1 MRTLLDLMDTFS
13 SRGDK
18 PAFVYRT
25 GVRRYLLT
33 YGALAERSLRMNA
46 LLAAWGVNR
55 GDRVVLWGPNSSWW
69 CIAFWGIIA
78 RGGVVVPVDFMSGS
92 DRAETIAH
100 LTSARLV
107 LQSRMK
113 TEQVAGVPSV
123 LLEDLHYLLPEHAP
137 LPAISDTAPGDTAQ
151 LIYTSGTTGNPKGVV
166 LTHGN
171 LTANLRQVN
180 QHLPVVTDEFRFLS
194 LLPLSHM
201 FEQMGGFF
209 TPLFRG
215 GTIIYLRT
223 LKPSSIM
230 EALAEE
236 DVQVVIAVPR
246 LLQLLKSS
254 VERELAAKG
263 LEKVFNSLLR
273 SASRLPRPLRKV
285 LFFPITRK
293 FGKSFSFFVSGGAA
307 LPTDTFHFWNA
318 LGFVIVEGYGL
329 TECSPVLCANTVD
342 RQVPGSVGYPLAG
355 VEVALRDSEI
365 IARGPNIF
373 PGYYRNE
380 EATRDAFTADGWF
393 RTGDL
398 GEFDESGCLHI
409 KGRSKELI
417 VTGAGINVYP
427 DEIESVLNRVQ
438 GVRESC
444 VIGLDRG
451 GGEEV
456 HAVLLLDDSGMRPDE
471 IISGANGSLDE
482 LHRITGYTVWGEAE
496 FPKTTTLKIR
506 KFQVRDTVRKGG
518 AAVPHARPADRLST
532 IIAQIT
538 GSGVGEVRE
547 DAYLLADLGLTS
559 IGRLELVTVLEQEYR
574 LDLEESLIG
583 PQTRV
588 ADLRRII
595 ERREKP
601 RFLDRFRFWTNT
613 PFVRLLRKGADL
625 ILHYPLFRVFVIL
638 DVSGKENLAGL
649 NGPVLFVANHMSY
662 LDQPAIMFS
671 LSRELRYRTATAA
684 WAEFFFRNFRTGLQR
699 IWKGFAYQYGS
710 IFLNLF
716 PLPQTDG
723 FRRTL
728 SFMGR
733 LVDNGIN
740 ILVFPEG
747 ERAPDGRLRPFRQG
761 LGIMVK
767 ELSLPV
773 VPVTLGGL
781 EKVLPRG
788 AHWPR
793 RGRVTVHFGKP
804 LVFRDEDPAQIV
816 ETARQ
821 AIAEA
826 QRS

>member
-92 DRAETIAH
+92 DRAETIAR

-285 LFFPITRK
+285 LVFPITRK

-438 GVRESC
+438 GC
-444 VIGLDRG
+444 
-451 GGEEV
+451 
-456 HAVLLLDDSGMRPDE
+456 
-471 IISGANGSLDE
+471 AN
-482 LHRITGYTVWGEAE
+482 
-496 FPKTTTLKIR
+496 
-506 KFQVRDTVRKGG
+506 
-518 AAVPHARPADRLST
+518 
-532 IIAQIT
+532 
-538 GSGVGEVRE
+538 
-547 DAYLLADLGLTS
+547 
-559 IGRLELVTVLEQEYR
+559 
-574 LDLEESLIG
+574 
-583 PQTRV
+583 
-588 ADLRRII
+588 
-595 ERREKP
+595 
-601 RFLDRFRFWTNT
+601 
-613 PFVRLLRKGADL
+613 
-625 ILHYPLFRVFVIL
+625 
-638 DVSGKENLAGL
+638 
-649 NGPVLFVANHMSY
+649 
-662 LDQPAIMFS
+662 
-671 LSRELRYRTATAA
+671 
-684 WAEFFFRNFRTGLQR
+684 
-699 IWKGFAYQYGS
+699 
-710 IFLNLF
+710 
-716 PLPQTDG
+716 
-723 FRRTL
+723 
-728 SFMGR
+728 
-733 LVDNGIN
+733 
-740 ILVFPEG
+740 
-747 ERAPDGRLRPFRQG
+747 RA
-761 LGIMVK
+761 
-767 ELSLPV
+767 
-773 VPVTLGGL
+773 
-781 EKVLPRG
+781 
-788 AHWPR
+788 
-793 RGRVTVHFGKP
+793 
-804 LVFRDEDPAQIV
+804 
-816 ETARQ
+816 
-821 AIAEA
+821 
-826 QRS
+826 

>member
-1 MRTLLDLMDTFS
+1 MRTLLDLMETFN

-25 GVRRYLLT
+25 GVRRYLLS
-33 YGALAERSLRMNA
+33 YRALAEMSLRMTA
-46 LLAAWGVNR
+46 LLAAQGVNR
-55 GDRVVLWGPNSSWW
+55 GDRVVLWGPNSPWW

-92 DRAETIAH
+92 DRAETIAR

-113 TEQVAGVPSV
+113 AEQVAGVPSF
-123 LLEDLHYLLPEHAP
+123 LLEDLEYLLPEHAP
-137 LPAISDTAPGDTAQ
+137 LPAIADAAPEDTAQ
-151 LIYTSGTTGNPKGVV
+151 LIYTSGTTGNPKGVI

-171 LTANLRQVN
+171 LMANLRQVN
-180 QHLPVVTDEFRFLS
+180 QHLPVVTDEFEFLS

-246 LLQLLKSS
+246 LLQLLKNS

-263 LEKVFNSLLR
+263 IEKLFNSLLR
-273 SASRLPRPLRKV
+273 AASRLPRPARKV
-285 LFFPITRK
+285 LFSPIARK
-293 FGKSFSFFVSGGAA
+293 FGKRFSFFVSGGAA

-355 VEVALRDSEI
+355 VDVALRDSEI

-398 GEFDESGCLHI
+398 GEFDESGSLHI

-427 DEIESVLNRVQ
+427 DEIETVLNRVQ

-444 VIGLDRG
+444 VVGLDRG

-456 HAVLLLDDSGMRPDE
+456 HAVLLLDDTGRRADE
-471 IISGANGSLDE
+471 IIAEANGSLDE

-532 IIAQIT
+532 IIAQVT
-538 GSGVGEVRE
+538 GAEGGEVRE
-547 DAYLLADLGLTS
+547 EAYLLADLGLTS
-559 IGRLELVTVLEQEYR
+559 IGRLELVTVLEQEFR

-583 PQTRV
+583 PQTKV

-601 RFLDRFRFWTNT
+601 RFHDRFRFWTNT

-625 ILHYPLFRVFVIL
+625 IIHYPLFRLFVIL
-638 DVSGKENLAGL
+638 EVSGKENLAEL
-649 NGPVLFVANHMSY
+649 KGPVLFVANHMSY

-671 LSRELRYRTATAA
+671 LSRELRYLTATAA

-699 IWKGFAYQYGS
+699 IWKELTYQYGS
-710 IFLNLF
+710 VFLNLF

-728 SFMGR
+728 GFMGR
-733 LVDNGIN
+733 LADNDIS

-747 ERAPDGRLRPFRQG
+747 ERAPDGKLRPFRQG

-773 VPVTLGGL
+773 VPVTIGGL

-788 AHWPR
+788 GHWPR

-804 LVFRDEDPAQIV
+804 LVFRNEDPAQIV
-816 ETARQ
+816 EIARQ